1 VVFTFNLFKK
11 FPALDR
17 NGLLAFTDNAEKVDD
32 LTVKFNLKNVYTQ
45 ANIQIGALR
54 PVPQHVWSSIADP
67 TTFTNDHPVASGPFT
82 EVTDFSDQVYS
93 LCRNPYFWQMGDD
106 GKPLPYVDC
115 LRYPAYNGNDAANL
129 ALVSG
134 QLDWAGNFISD
145 IETTYVAKDPD
156 HNHYYF
162 WGQSPWVFM
171 VNATKKP
178 FDDLNVR
185 WALDL
190 AIDYDTVAGT
200 AENGYTVVDP
210 LNASGIYPRWTDWV
224 PQSVNDKITDMGL
237 GTYNLDRAGQILD
250 DAGYKL
256 GGDGKRTMPDGSAIA
271 PFNIQIV
278 NGWTDVVTAAQII
291 SQGFQDLGFDASVVT
306 PDFGAWQ
313 SNLQQGTFDTS
324 LAWTVWGVTPY
335 DYYHNVLGSDLL
347 DASSGVSTGQ
357 FQPRLFS
364 DDMDKALQ
372 GFLQTVDTDTQKEI
386 VGQLA
391 DYYVSNVVQ
400 SVLSPWP
407 AWYEYSTL
415 HFEGWP
421 TADNYYAQAS
431 PWQDNSARLVAIKI
445 HCVDATSCGQTP

>member
-1 VVFTFNLFKK
+1 V
-11 FPALDR
+11 
-17 NGLLAFTDNAEKVDD
+17 
-32 LTVKFNLKNVYTQ
+32 Q
-45 ANIQIGALR
+45 
-54 PVPQHVWSSIADP
+54 
-67 TTFTNDHPVASGPFT
+67 
-82 EVTDFSDQVYS
+82 
-93 LCRNPYFWQMGDD
+93 
-106 GKPLPYVDC
+106 
-115 LRYPAYNGNDAANL
+115 YPAYNGNDSVNL

-134 QLDWAGNFISD
+134 QVDWAGNFVAD
-145 IETTYVAKDPD
+145 IENTYVSKDTE

-171 VNATKKP
+171 VNTTKKP

-190 AIDYDTVAGT
+190 AIDYDTVSQT

-210 LNASGIYPRWTDWV
+210 LNASGIYPRWADWV
-224 PQSVNDKITDMGL
+224 PQSVNDKITQMGL
-237 GTYNLDRAGQILD
+237 GTYNLDRAKQILS
-250 DAGYKL
+250 DAGYKSDA
-256 GGDGKRTMPDGSAIA
+256 DGKLSMPDGSAIA

-324 LAWTVWGVTPY
+324 LAWSVWGVTPY
-335 DYYHNVLGSDLL
+335 DFYHNILGKDLI
-347 DASSGVSTGQ
+347 DESTGVSTGQ
-357 FQPRLFS
+357 FQPRMYA
-364 DDMDKALQ
+364 DEMTTALQ
-372 GFLQTVDTDTQKEI
+372 NFLLTTDVDQQKEI

-400 SVLSPWP
+400 SVISPWP

-415 HFEGWP
+415 RFEGWA
-421 TADNYYAQAS
+421 TQDDYYAQAS
-431 PWQDNSARLVAIKI
+431 PWQDQSARLVAIQI